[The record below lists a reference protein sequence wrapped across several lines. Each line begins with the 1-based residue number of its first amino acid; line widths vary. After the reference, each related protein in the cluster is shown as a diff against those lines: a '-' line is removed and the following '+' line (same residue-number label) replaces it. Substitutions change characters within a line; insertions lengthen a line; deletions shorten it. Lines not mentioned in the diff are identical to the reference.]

1 MKMQDG
7 QRQLG
12 AATATIRA
20 CPGVPDRLRGL
31 TRELC
36 NVHVPAE
43 ARQRGEAS
51 ALLRQLCA
59 EADDENVMLI
69 LFVEPFDGGP
79 DADVLARWYGRHGF
93 AEIQAEPVRMMARMI
108 GATPRTLGAAGV
120 PSAPMEA
127 RQ

>member
-1 MKMQDG
+1 MMMRDG

-12 AATATIRA
+12 AATATLRA
-20 CPGVPDRLRGL
+20 CPGVPDRLRGS

-51 ALLRQLCA
+51 ALLREVCE
-59 EADDENVMLI
+59 EADAAGMMLV
-69 LFVEPFDGGP
+69 LFVAPFDSGP
-79 DADVLARWYGRHGF
+79 RADDLAAWYGRHGF

-108 GATPRTLGAAGV
+108 GATPRTLGSAGV
-120 PSAPMEA
+120 TSAPMED